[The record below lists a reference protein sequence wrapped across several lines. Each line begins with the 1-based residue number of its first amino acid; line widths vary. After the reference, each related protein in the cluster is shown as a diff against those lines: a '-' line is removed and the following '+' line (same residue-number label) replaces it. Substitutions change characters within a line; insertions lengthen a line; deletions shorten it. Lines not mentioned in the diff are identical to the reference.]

1 VDRRPDGRIL
11 QRVPRAGPATLL
23 REATRTAAGAPRAPA
38 RSTLAE
44 RLAWL
49 APLTVIFVAA
59 RLALVFALGDVF
71 FHGEELAKAA
81 AGKAML
87 DGLGVEHHRLAYHY
101 YEGGGFVVSHLDA
114 LTFQLLGENLLA
126 LKLVALALA
135 VLTLWAGCILCERAF
150 GRASAIA
157 FGALFTFAPA
167 SFQKLSLLAL
177 GIHFESLLFVILV
190 LHFTWR
196 ILFDGDRRARTFLFL
211 GLAGGFGTYFSYPC
225 ALVFAYSGLALCA
238 LRPRALATRASLAG
252 WAGLALGLAPLG
264 LMWVLVGER
273 VLDIHGQ
280 DLLAAGARPKAE
292 LLRDF
297 LASLFAGR
305 GAFDAVAL
313 ALVPCAA
320 LVGLAALLLEEDERR
335 ARSRG
340 LFLLGYGAVFA
351 AAYLAGGFTVGAV
364 YHHFLFERLSQAWL
378 VVLLLAAAGLPRLI
392 VNGGGSVPSR
402 AAGWLLLL
410 GLLSAG
416 IADTFALV
424 SAGAGRS
431 LAGSWRLLR
440 STKGYD
446 YPDYVGKVE
455 GHLAGQPRTRL
466 AVLSR
471 FDEPDPPLLR
481 AALGRELLSR
491 IDSAPSRP
499 FELAQ
504 EAGGPLGA
512 ADYVR
517 GFGPLWRRLYGDDLP
532 ETLRSALAVAPSGL
546 GRAVEESVGRYGL
559 GHLASLER
567 LQREVQIGLEVPLPA
582 GYFRGLGYRLYSV
595 LGSQSPAPYWQRREL
610 PFAIDRDAAARFIL
624 RQDPSIQPQLL
635 EGWRLAVSEHELPA
649 R

>member
-1 VDRRPDGRIL
+1 ML
-11 QRVPRAGPATLL
+11 QAVPRAGPAMPL
-23 REATRTAAGAPRAPA
+23 REATRTAAEAPPAPA
-38 RSTLAE
+38 RSTFAE

-49 APLTVIFVAA
+49 APLTVTFVAA
-59 RLALVFALGDVF
+59 RLALILALGDVF

-87 DGLGVEHHRLAYHY
+87 DGLEVEHHRLAYHY

-114 LTFQLLGENLLA
+114 LAFLLLGESLLA
-126 LKLVALALA
+126 IKLVALGLA
-135 VLTLWAGCILCERAF
+135 VLSLWAGCILCERAF

-177 GIHFESLLFVILV
+177 GIHFESLLFVILI

-196 ILFDGDRRARTFLFL
+196 ILFDGDRRARTYFWL

-225 ALVFAYSGLALCA
+225 ALVFGYSGLVLLAA
-238 LRPRALATRASLAG
+238 RPRALATRASLAG
-252 WAGLALGLAPLG
+252 WLGLALGLAPLAA
-264 LMWVLVGER
+264 MWALVGER

-280 DLLAAGARPKAE
+280 GLLAADARPKAE
-292 LLRDF
+292 LLREF

-305 GAFDAVAL
+305 GAVDTA
-313 ALVPCAA
+313 ALVLVPAAA
-320 LVGLAALLLEEDERR
+320 LVGLAALLLEEGERR

-340 LFLLGYGAVFA
+340 LFLVGYGAVFA
-351 AAYLAGGFTVGAV
+351 LAYLAGGFTVGAV
-364 YHHFLFERLSQAWL
+364 YHHFLFERLSQAWFL
-378 VVLLLAAAGLPRLI
+378 ALLLAAAGLPRLL
-392 VNGGGSVPSR
+392 VNGGGSTPSR

-410 GLLSAG
+410 GLLGAG
-416 IADTFALV
+416 IGDTFAIA

-431 LAGSWRLLR
+431 LASTWRLLR
-440 STKGYD
+440 ATKGYD

-455 GHLAGQPRTRL
+455 GHLLGSPSVRL

-471 FDEPDPPLLR
+471 FEESDPPLLR
-481 AALGRELLSR
+481 AALGRELLSK
-491 IDSAPSRP
+491 IDPAPSRP

-512 ADYVR
+512 ADFVR

-532 ETLRSALAVAPSGL
+532 DTLRSALALAPPGL

-567 LQREVQIGLEVPLPA
+567 AQREVRIGLDVPLPA

-595 LGSQSPAPYWQRREL
+595 AGSQSPTPYWRRREL

-624 RQDPSIQPQLL
+624 GQDVGVQPQLL
-635 EGWRLAVSEHELPA
+635 EGWRQAVDEHELP
-649 R
+649 RR